1 MHLGSLTISRFRSC
15 DNVTISL
22 RPDLTVLVGE
32 NNGGKSNVIDAIRLL
47 TLPLSGR
54 RERYPEDEDVRRNA
68 TVPNFQIEGVFR
80 ELGDTL
86 KGLLVSAVPDPTKN
100 EAVFGYRYEARSE
113 RAPRGKTTTWAGRFD
128 TNEPE
133 AGSTDLIRHVYL
145 PPLRDAHQALGTG
158 SGTRVMAL
166 LRHFLPKDQEQN
178 FLTGVRRAENR
189 PDILTT
195 INTEIGTALGM
206 LTNGVRPQSAALDFG
221 AETLLDVARDLRF
234 RLADSGLAPE
244 DIRASGLGYS
254 NLLYMA
260 TVVVELAKAKDAD
273 LTIFLVEE
281 PEAHLHPQLQVLVLE
296 FLLDQA
302 RQSANR
308 AIEAGKPEGRIQI
321 VVTTHSP
328 NLTAW
333 VSPTHLVVMR
343 SRRRDQDG
351 RAVSES
357 VSVPIAELGL
367 KPKTL
372 DKISRYLDVTRS
384 ALLFGDR
391 AILVEG
397 IAEALLLPVLAQ
409 KLVLAGDAEGW
420 LRFKGTVIVPI
431 EGVDFRPYV
440 EVLLRPHRDAR
451 IADRLIV
458 ITDADPT
465 VLGNRRGD
473 LEYLAAAHGAPQA
486 LTVLT
491 NQHTLEHEIFS
502 AGNETFLKSVF
513 LRLHRNSRRDWE
525 ERIEH
530 VAPQDRPDAFLRLI
544 EAKKTRKGDLA
555 QAIASRLATGEPFVV
570 PDYLA
575 DAIRGAA
582 RA

>member
-1 MHLGSLTISRFRSC
+1 MYLSSLTITRFRSC
-15 DNVTISL
+15 ENVTVNL

-32 NNGGKSNVIDAIRLL
+32 NNGGKSNVVDAIRLL

-68 TVPNFQIEGVFR
+68 SIPNFQIEGVFQG
-80 ELGDTL
+80 LGDTL
-86 KGLLVSAVPDPTKN
+86 KGLLISAVPDPSKN
-100 EAVFGYRYEARSE
+100 EAVFGYRYEQRSD
-113 RAPRGKTTTWAGRFD
+113 RAPRGRTSVWAGHFD

-145 PPLRDAHQALGTG
+145 PPLRDAHQALGTS

-166 LRHFLPKDQEQN
+166 LRHFLPKDGEQD
-178 FLTGVRRAENR
+178 FIAGVRRADAR
-189 PDILTT
+189 PAIL
-195 INTEIGTALGM
+195 NTMNEEIDNALGM
-206 LTNGVRPQSAALDFG
+206 LTNGIRPQKATLDFG
-221 AETLLDVARDLRF
+221 TETLFDVARDLRF
-234 RLADSGLAPE
+234 RMADFGLLPE

-260 TVVVELAKAKDAD
+260 TVIVELAKAKETD

-302 RQSANR
+302 RQSSER
-308 AIEAGKPEGRIQI
+308 AIEVGKPEGRIQI
-321 VVTTHSP
+321 IVTTHSP

-333 VSPTHLVVMR
+333 VSPMHLVVMR
-343 SRRRDQDG
+343 SRQ
-351 RAVSES
+351 RAQNGVVVSES

-372 DKISRYLDVTRS
+372 HKISRYLDVTRS
-384 ALLFGDR
+384 ALLFGNR

-409 KLVLAGDAEGW
+409 KLVLAGDTEGW
-420 LRFKGTVIVPI
+420 LRFKGTAIVAI

-440 EVLLRPHRDAR
+440 EVLLRPHGDTS

-465 VLGNRRGD
+465 VLGNRKVD
-473 LEYLAAAHGAPQA
+473 LENLAVTYGSPQA

-491 NQHTLEHEIFS
+491 NQHTLEHEIFRT
-502 AGNETFLKSVF
+502 GNETFLKSVF
-513 LRLHRNSRRDWE
+513 LRLHRNSRRDWAE
-525 ERIEH
+525 KIESI
-530 VAPQDRPDAFLRLI
+530 APQERPNAFLKLL

-555 QAIASRLATGEPFVV
+555 QAIASRIADGEPFVI
-570 PDYLA
+570 PTYLS
-575 DAIRGAA
+575 DAIHRAA
-582 RA
+582 QA

>member
-1 MHLGSLTISRFRSC
+1 MYLGGLTISRFRSC
-15 DNVTISL
+15 NNVTVNL

-32 NNGGKSNVIDAIRLL
+32 NNGGKSNVVDAIRLL

-68 TVPNFQIEGVFR
+68 TTQNFQIEGVFR
-80 ELGDTL
+80 ELSDTL
-86 KGLLVSAVPDPTKN
+86 KGLLISAVPDPTKN
-100 EAVFGYRYEARSE
+100 EAAFGFRYEPRSE
-113 RAPRGKTTTWAGRFD
+113 HTPRGKTTTWAGRFD

-133 AGSTDLIRHVYL
+133 RGSSELIRHVYL
-145 PPLRDAHQALGTG
+145 PPLRDAHHALGT
-158 SGTRVMAL
+158 SNGTRVMAL
-166 LRHFLPKDQEQN
+166 LRHFLPKEQEQD
-178 FLTGVRRAENR
+178 FLAGVRRMDER

-195 INTEIGTALGM
+195 MNREIGSALGL
-206 LTNGVRPQSAALDFG
+206 LTNGVRPQTATLDFCE
-221 AETLLDVARDLRF
+221 ETLFDIARDLRF
-234 RLADSGLAPE
+234 RLADVGLAPE

-260 TVVVELAKAKDAD
+260 TVVVELAKANEAD

-302 RQSANR
+302 RKSTDR
-308 AIEAGKPEGRIQI
+308 VIEPGKPEGRIQI

-333 VSPTHLVVMR
+333 VSPKHLVVMR
-343 SRRRDQDG
+343 SRRCDENG
-351 RAVSES
+351 LTVSES
-357 VSVPIAELGL
+357 VSVPIAEIGL
-367 KPKTL
+367 KPRTL

-384 ALLFGDR
+384 ALLFGNR

-409 KLVLAGDAEGW
+409 KLVLVGDTDGW

-440 EVLLRPHRDAR
+440 EVLLRPHGDAR

-465 VLGNRRGD
+465 VRGNRQVD
-473 LEYLAAAHGAPQA
+473 LENLAATYGAPQA

-491 NQHTLEHEIFS
+491 NRHTLEHEIFS
-502 AGNETFLKSVF
+502 AGNEAFLKSTF

-525 ERIEH
+525 AQIEGLP
-530 VAPQDRPDAFLRLI
+530 AQDRPNAFLSLI
-544 EAKKTRKGDLA
+544 AAKKTRKGDLA
-555 QAIASRLATGEPFVV
+555 QAMASRITAGEPFVV
-570 PDYLA
+570 PRYLA
-575 DAIRGAA
+575 DAIRGASQA
-582 RA
+582 

>member
-1 MHLGSLTISRFRSC
+1 MYLGGLTISRFRSC

-32 NNGGKSNVIDAIRLL
+32 NNGGKSNVVDAIRLL

-54 RERYPEDEDVRRNA
+54 RERYPEDEDVRRHA

-80 ELGDTL
+80 ELSDTL
-86 KGLLVSAVPDPTKN
+86 KGLLISAVPDPTKN
-100 EAVFGYRYEARSE
+100 EAVFGYRYESRSE
-113 RAPRGKTTTWAGRFD
+113 RAPRGKTTVWAGRFD

-133 AGSTDLIRHVYL
+133 VGSSELIRNVYL

-166 LRHFLPKDQEQN
+166 LRNFLPKDQEQD
-178 FLTGVRRAENR
+178 FLAGVRRADER
-189 PDILTT
+189 PDMLTT
-195 INTEIGTALGM
+195 MNMEIGTALGL
-206 LTNGVRPQSAALDFG
+206 LTNGVRPQTAALDFG

-234 RLADSGLAPE
+234 RLADSGLVPE

-260 TVVVELAKAKDAD
+260 TVVVELSKAKEAD

-302 RQSANR
+302 RQSTGR
-308 AIEAGKPEGRIQI
+308 VVEPGKPEGRIQI

-343 SRRRDQDG
+343 SRRRDQNG
-351 RAVSES
+351 VAVSES
-357 VSVPIAELGL
+357 VSVPIAEIGL

-384 ALLFGDR
+384 ALLFGSR

-409 KLVLAGDAEGW
+409 KLVLVGDADGW
-420 LRFKGTVIVPI
+420 LRFKGAVIVPI

-440 EVLLRPHRDAR
+440 EVLLRPHGDAR

-465 VLGNRRGD
+465 VLGNRKVD
-473 LEYLAAAHGAPQA
+473 LEKLAVTHGAPQA

-502 AGNETFLKSVF
+502 AGNEAFLKSAF
-513 LRLHRNSRRDWE
+513 LRLHRNSRHDWE
-525 ERIEH
+525 DQIER
-530 VAPQDRPDAFLRLI
+530 VAVQDRPDAFLKLI
-544 EAKKTRKGDLA
+544 DTKKTRKGDLA
-555 QAIASRLATGEPFVV
+555 QAMASRIAAGEPFVV
-570 PDYLA
+570 PPYLA
-575 DAIRGAA
+575 DAIRGASQA
-582 RA
+582 